1 MLQSRPPRQVNR
13 CPQASP
19 YLCRNMWPRDATPS
33 LSSDP
38 SFVFRRLASWRNKIK
53 YWVHSRS
60 LITASF
66 QFSLDLIRLPSTK
79 LFFPFE
85 LFAEYVELRCTL
97 CRYVFFRFFDVCVQ
111 LLVVSNSRG
120 FKSSAAMRCLGWRC
134 QWFAVEISCAQY
146 SEHLMTVCDDDVRNL
161 WNSKLVTEQ
170 NCRPIEYF
178 FLKVILRI
186 KLHLHQTRSEL
197 IIHAR
202 YCTCLFLSVCLSVRR
217 SYDGIMLND

>member
-97 CRYVFFRFFDVCVQ
+97 CRYVFFDFLMFVFNFWSLVIHVASNLRLRCGVLADDVSGSLSKYPARSTV
-111 LLVVSNSRG
+111 NIW
-120 FKSSAAMRCLGWRC
+120 WRC
-134 QWFAVEISCAQY
+134 VMMMYVICEIANW
-146 SEHLMTVCDDDVRNL
+146 L
-161 WNSKLVTEQ
+161 
-170 NCRPIEYF
+170 
-178 FLKVILRI
+178 
-186 KLHLHQTRSEL
+186 
-197 IIHAR
+197 
-202 YCTCLFLSVCLSVRR
+202 
-217 SYDGIMLND
+217 LNKIVDL